1 MSTYRRRPEVPVE
14 SSWRMVE
21 GEHDSFD
28 TSIVPDDEDIILSSD
43 PSQLS
48 FGSAGLSFG
57 NSQDDNLQ
65 NFVNKAED
73 EKVILRTPFRP
84 SVPPSVRHAST
95 GELRHPHSPD
105 PEFYMPTISVDSS
118 RRGSSRSVATIRAG
132 DGHTLRQRQPLGDIS
147 PRARPR
153 ARESRR
159 AGPESEE
166 ADLGGRLANS
176 VPAAVL
182 DVFGW
187 TFGVVGQ
194 AFRYLQKPLA
204 VVLAIYLFFG
214 GLIIAQNMATKS
226 LMTSLSPICRIPGM
240 SWLDLP
246 FCPNIVPRGAGKGG
260 SGGFPV
266 EFEGLMNIQD
276 RFEEVLEKSV
286 QGADLPMEMR
296 RTEMAVRDLRTMVRY
311 SHLQSKDEL
320 LLEFDGF
327 IKAAGA
333 TCSDLT
339 RFNTRVGSAID
350 SVISINRW
358 TSRYIS
364 SLTTEKES
372 QGWVSDVA
380 AWALAPFQPVVLSDQ
395 VILEQYVEHTALVS
409 DKIASLV
416 VEAEAVLRTLG
427 RADEHL
433 GTIYDFV
440 TRTQKSVQSRKGEIL
455 WTLWTLVGANNRPI
469 HNLNE
474 QLSLL
479 RTVDGQRASA
489 VRQVSDLV
497 LELLSIQAEL
507 GDLRDRV
514 ASPELAQASNGGG
527 RNVPLSVHIETIDR
541 GVERLEQARDRIRTI
556 EDDKVRQV
564 LARGHQSGPADGNM
578 IESS

>member
-48 FGSAGLSFG
+48 SGSAGLSFG

-73 EKVILRTPFRP
+73 ERVILRTPFRP
-84 SVPPSVRHAST
+84 SVPPSIRHAST
-95 GELRHPHSPD
+95 GELRHPRSPE
-105 PEFYMPTISVDSS
+105 PEFYMPTVSVDSS
-118 RRGSSRSVATIRAG
+118 RRGSSRSTATIRVG

-153 ARESRR
+153 ARESQRP
-159 AGPESEE
+159 GSGSDE
-166 ADLGGRLANS
+166 ADVGGRLASS
-176 VPAAVL
+176 VPAAA
-182 DVFGW
+182 FGVVGW
-187 TFGVVGQ
+187 IFGVVGQ

-226 LMTSLSPICRIPGM
+226 IMTSLSPICRIPGM

-246 FCPNIVPRGAGKGG
+246 FCPNIIPRGPGKDG
-260 SGGFPV
+260 SGGFPL

-276 RFEEVLEKSV
+276 RFEEVLEKSA

-327 IKAAGA
+327 IGAAGA

-372 QGWVSDVA
+372 QGWVADVA

-433 GTIYDFV
+433 GAIYDFV

-514 ASPELAQASNGGG
+514 ASPELAQSSSGG

-564 LARGHQSGPADGNM
+564 LARGHQSGPGDGNM
-578 IESS
+578 IESA

>member
-1 MSTYRRRPEVPVE
+1 
-14 SSWRMVE
+14 MVE

-28 TSIVPDDEDIILSSD
+28 TSIVPDDEDIILSSE

-48 FGSAGLSFG
+48 SGSAGLSFG

-65 NFVNKAED
+65 NFVSKAED
-73 EKVILRTPFRP
+73 EQVILRTPFRP
-84 SVPPSVRHAST
+84 SVPPSVRNASA
-95 GELRHPHSPD
+95 GDLRQPRSPD
-105 PEFYMPTISVDSS
+105 PEFYMPTVSVDSP
-118 RRGSSRSVATIRAG
+118 RRGSSRSTATIRPG
-132 DGHTLRQRQPLGDIS
+132 DGRSLRQRQPLSDIS
-147 PRARPR
+147 PKKARPR
-153 ARESRR
+153 ARESDRPGSG
-159 AGPESEE
+159 ADESN
-166 ADLGGRLANS
+166 LGGRLAS
-176 VPAAVL
+176 SAPAAVSG
-182 DVFGW
+182 VVGW
-187 TFGVVGQ
+187 TLGVVGQ

-204 VVLAIYLFFG
+204 IVLAIYLFFG

-226 LMTSLSPICRIPGM
+226 IMTSLSPICRIPGM
-240 SWLDLP
+240 SWLNLP
-246 FCPNIVPRGAGKGG
+246 FCPTIIPRGAGKDGPG
-260 SGGFPV
+260 TGPL
-266 EFEGLMNIQD
+266 EFERLMNIQD
-276 RFEEVLEKSV
+276 RFEEVLEKSA
-286 QGADLPMEMR
+286 QGVDLPMEMR

-311 SHLQSKDEL
+311 SNLQSKDEL

-327 IKAAGA
+327 IKTAGA

-372 QGWVSDVA
+372 QGWAGDVA
-380 AWALAPFQPVVLSDQ
+380 AWALAPFQPVVLSEQ
-395 VILEQYVEHTALVS
+395 VIMEQYVEHTALVS

-416 VEAEAVLRTLG
+416 VEAEAVLRTLA
-427 RADEHL
+427 RADDHL
-433 GTIYDFV
+433 GAIYDFV

-455 WTLWTLVGANNRPI
+455 WTLWTLVGVNNRPI

-514 ASPELAQASNGGG
+514 ANPELAQSSGGG

-541 GVERLEQARDRIRTI
+541 GVERLEQARDRIRSI
-556 EDDKVRQV
+556 EDDKIRQV
-564 LARGHQSGPADGNM
+564 LARGQQPGDGNM
-578 IESS
+578 IESA